1 MIGRLTGRVV
11 AMATEELIL
20 EVGGVG
26 YRVAATGRTLARLR
40 LQETASLHI
49 ETQMSESAIRLYGFL
64 TDADR
69 AWFVRLQDAP
79 GVGAKA
85 ALAMIEAL
93 DASGVADAIAAG
105 DVTALTRAH
114 GVGKRL
120 AERVVTELRG
130 KPAPVGFQGVASAP
144 GEAAVEDAPAASGDG
159 APAPTATP
167 TALRA
172 EAVSA
177 LVNLGYG
184 HPEAQR
190 AVALAAR
197 LQGAGA
203 NVGSLIRAALKELSA

>member
-20 EVGGVG
+20 DVGGVG
-26 YRVAATGRTLARLR
+26 YRVAASGRTLARLR
-40 LQETASLHI
+40 LQEMASLHI
-49 ETQMSESAIRLYGFL
+49 ETQMSESAIRLYGFA
-64 TDADR
+64 TDAER
-69 AWFVRLQDAP
+69 AWFARLQDAP

-85 ALAMIEAL
+85 AMALLEAL
-93 DASGVADAIAAG
+93 DAPGVADAIAAG

-130 KPAPVGFQGVASAP
+130 KPAPMGFMGVASAP
-144 GEAAVEDAPAASGDG
+144 GEAAPEQAPTPAPD
-159 APAPTATP
+159 APAPTTTP

-177 LVNLGYG
+177 LINLGYG

-190 AVALAAR
+190 AVALASR

-203 NVGSLIRAALKELSA
+203 DVGGLIRAALKELSQ